1 METRMKKSKL
11 ILLFLP
17 GALLALAVLTSAQ
30 VPFDDYFLDQDLRID
45 LFQAGDAK
53 EETLTVHQVPE
64 EGPWPESMLGLISPF
79 EYGRYVYKLYDI
91 ASNRLILSRGFDTMF
106 AEYKTTSPALAG
118 VRRAFQGSV
127 RIPFHKRPL
136 LFVVEGRAHRHL
148 LSP

>member
-1 METRMKKSKL
+1 MKKSKL

-17 GALLALAVLTSAQ
+17 GALLALAVLTSAR
-30 VPFDDYFLDQDLRID
+30 VPFDDSFLDQALRID

-53 EETLTVHQVPE
+53 EETLTVHQVYQ
-64 EGPWPESMLGLISPF
+64 EGTWPESKLGLISPF

-118 VRRAFQGSV
+118 GKRGFQRSV
-127 RIPFHKRPL
+127 RIPLPKRPV
-136 LFVVEGRAHRHL
+136 LFVVERRAHRHL